1 MLLLLNGAPGV
12 GKSALA
18 DRYARDHALTIV
30 VDVDDLRRHLDGW
43 ETNDASK
50 LVARDLALAL
60 VADHFGRG
68 RDVVVPQFV
77 GRREFADR
85 LRSAADDAAVPFVE
99 VVLVDDDDAVIERFR
114 LRRAALRAAGVR
126 HPEADLGDDEI
137 APAIRAASA
146 GLRRDAAAHGL
157 PEIAMGS
164 GVERSYAAL
173 RACVA

>member
-1 MLLLLNGAPGV
+1 LLLLNGAPGV

-18 DRYARDHALTIV
+18 DRYACDHALTLV
-30 VDVDDLRRHLDGW
+30 VDVDELRRRLGGW
-43 ETNDASK
+43 ESDDASK
-50 LVARDLALAL
+50 VVARELALAL
-60 VADHFGRG
+60 VAVHLGRG
-68 RDVVVPQFV
+68 HDVVVPQFV

-85 LRSAADDAAVPFVE
+85 LRNAADDAGVRFVE

-114 LRRAALRAAGVR
+114 VRRAALTTAGLR
-126 HPEADLGDDEI
+126 HPEADLGDDDI

-173 RACVA
+173 LACVA